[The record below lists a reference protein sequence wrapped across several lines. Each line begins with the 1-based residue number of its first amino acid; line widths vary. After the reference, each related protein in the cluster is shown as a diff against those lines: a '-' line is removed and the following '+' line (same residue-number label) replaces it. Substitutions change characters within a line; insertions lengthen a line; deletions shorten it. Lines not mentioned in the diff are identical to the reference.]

1 MAKSRKQQAA
11 IAISMKKK
19 GKKPKGAKPM
29 AKSVY
34 KKGGSVG
41 SSKGVKAPAGFH
53 WMKSG
58 SSFKLMKNPA
68 GGYKKHP
75 GSSLVANFKV
85 QKVHKK

>member
-1 MAKSRKQQAA
+1 MAKHKKIKPA
-11 IAISMKKK
+11 KKK
-19 GKKPKGAKPM
+19 GTMPK
-29 AKSVY
+29 SLY

-58 SSFKLMKNPA
+58 SSFKLKKNPS
-68 GGYKKHP
+68 GGFKKHP
-75 GSSLVANFKV
+75 GASLVANFKV

>member
-1 MAKSRKQQAA
+1 MAKHKKQQAA

-34 KKGGSVG
+34 KKGGSV

-53 WMKSG
+53 WMKVGSG
-58 SSFKLMKNPA
+58 FRLMKHTGKFKPHKGA
-68 GGYKKHP
+68 
-75 GSSLVANFKV
+75 SLVAKFKV
-85 QKVHKK
+85 QKKHSN